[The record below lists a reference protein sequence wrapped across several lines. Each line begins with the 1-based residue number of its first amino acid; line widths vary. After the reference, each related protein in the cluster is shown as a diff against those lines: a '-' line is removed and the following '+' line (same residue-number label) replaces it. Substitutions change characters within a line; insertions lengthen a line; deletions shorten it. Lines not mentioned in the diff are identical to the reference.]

1 MEKYEYQIFIGCDDK
16 HLKREY
22 VPQKEL
28 IDIVVNF
35 FKRNNVD
42 FSLFKM
48 SGGYTHGKGY
58 TTETSLRIIIIGINE
73 QEVKLLSQ
81 KLKERINT
89 DEVLITKTEIEY
101 CFI

>member
-1 MEKYEYQIFIGCDDK
+1 MEKYEYQIIIGCDDK

-48 SGGYTHGKGY
+48 SG
-58 TTETSLRIIIIGINE
+58 
-73 QEVKLLSQ
+73 
-81 KLKERINT
+81 
-89 DEVLITKTEIEY
+89 
-101 CFI
+101 